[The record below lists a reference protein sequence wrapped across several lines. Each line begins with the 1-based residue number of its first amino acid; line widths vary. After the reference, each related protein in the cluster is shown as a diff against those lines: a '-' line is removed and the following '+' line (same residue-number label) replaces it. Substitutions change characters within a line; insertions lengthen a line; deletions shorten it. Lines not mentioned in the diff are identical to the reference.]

1 MIHDSSAMRSTP
13 ARGPS
18 ATAVAV
24 AGLIALAVAMGIGR
38 FAFTPILPMM
48 QEDAGVSIAEGGWL
62 ASANYLGYLLGAL
75 SVVAVRIRA
84 ARAIRGGLV
93 TIGLATLGMGL
104 QDSFAIWIALRALAG
119 IASAWVL
126 ICVSAWCLA
135 RLEPVRRPLLD
146 STVFAGVGAGIAL
159 AGATCLAFMRVHAS
173 SARVWVV
180 FGVVSLVLSV
190 VIWPVFGAAD
200 RVPARR
206 APRRAFAWDRE
217 AIRLTVCYGAFGFGY
232 IIPATF
238 LPVMAR
244 QAIKDP
250 AVFGLSWPMFGA
262 AAVASTLL
270 TTVVRR
276 LVTNRRL
283 WIASH
288 LVMALGVALPVI
300 WPGIV
305 ATMLAALCV
314 GGTFMVI
321 TMVGMQEAREVAGER
336 ATGLMAA
343 MTSAFA
349 LGQIAGPISV
359 SYIHGAGG
367 TFSAAL
373 LVACVALVMSAYALS
388 RTASAVSLS
397 RPGHSGVS

>member
-24 AGLIALAVAMGIGR
+24 AGLTALAVAMGIGR

-104 QDSFAIWIALRALAG
+104 QDSFAVWIVLRALAG

-206 APRRAFAWDRE
+206 PPRRAFAWDRD

-276 LVTNRRL
+276 LVTNRRV

-321 TMVGMQEAREVAGER
+321 TMVGMQEAREVAGAR

-359 SYIHGAGG
+359 SFIHGAGG
-367 TFSAAL
+367 DFSAAL
-373 LVACVALVMSAYALS
+373 LVACVALVTSAYALS
-388 RTASAVSLS
+388 RTASAASLS

>member
-24 AGLIALAVAMGIGR
+24 AGLTALAVAMGIGR

-104 QDSFAIWIALRALAG
+104 QDSFAVWIVLRALAG

-206 APRRAFAWDRE
+206 PPRRAFAWDRE

-276 LVTNRRL
+276 LVTNRRV

-321 TMVGMQEAREVAGER
+321 TMVGMQEAREVAGAG

-359 SYIHGAGG
+359 SFIHGAGG
-367 TFSAAL
+367 DFSAAL
-373 LVACVALVMSAYALS
+373 LVACVALVTSAYALS
-388 RTASAVSLS
+388 RTASAASLS